1 MTASDQFLSG
11 PGAGA
16 QTPVEFGRGMAIF
29 VIVVGVLSVIFGFV
43 ALAYPDVTLL
53 VISLIFGINLIV
65 FSAVDLVEAIT
76 DGDQDA
82 VFRVLGAMLGLLG
95 LVAGLIVLRHP
106 WNSLAVLILVL
117 GIYLVVAGFV
127 GAIRAFRVL
136 SSDRAA
142 RMLGAIA
149 TLAFGVIILAL
160 PELSLATLA
169 LLAGLGMVA
178 RGAVAVVLGIW
189 ALKLA
194 KA

>member
-1 MTASDQFLSG
+1 M
-11 PGAGA
+11 
-16 QTPVEFGRGMAIF
+16 
-29 VIVVGVLSVIFGFV
+29 
-43 ALAYPDVTLL
+43 
-53 VISLIFGINLIV
+53 
-65 FSAVDLVEAIT
+65 
-76 DGDQDA
+76 
-82 VFRVLGAMLGLLG
+82 FRVLGAMLGLLG

-169 LLAGLGMVA
+169 LLSGLGMVA